1 MTSSA
6 VHQLLFLISLFLLMN
21 STYYVQSLDVV
32 ETTTMS
38 ESAGTA
44 ASSASAS
51 VSTTTSSIAR
61 SLWDSWTTSNGNNVR
76 TNPPVP
82 APAPVDAPKCQL
94 CHDGS
99 FPKNKYHGVG
109 TYHRSNDRYNHPL
122 CASDRQLNTHII
134 QTLTR
139 FCFSPFLF
147 PRLT

>member
-38 ESAGTA
+38 ESAGTT
-44 ASSASAS
+44 ASSASTS
-51 VSTTTSSIAR
+51 STTTSSIAR

-76 TNPPVP
+76 TNPPV
-82 APAPVDAPKCQL
+82 PAPVDAPKCQL

-139 FCFSPFLF
+139 FCFSPFYF
-147 PRLT
+147 RV

>member
-38 ESAGTA
+38 ESAGTT
-44 ASSASAS
+44 ASSASTS
-51 VSTTTSSIAR
+51 STTTSSIAR

-76 TNPPVP
+76 TNPPAPAP

-122 CASDRQLNTHII
+122 CASDRQPNTHII

-139 FCFSPFLF
+139 FCFSPIYFRF
-147 PRLT
+147 